1 MANSFS
7 KIPVAVQERSR
18 QNLSHPLVSS
28 SDFGRMDVVYCNTD
42 IVPGDDVNLK
52 IDGFLRGAPMP
63 APTYGKI
70 DVDVRVFFV
79 PHRIL
84 CSRENETSASGA
96 NTTFCW
102 DDFITGIS
110 SVSHPYFNGNT
121 LRSRVTKYEGNTHFV
136 GDPYYKDLKRLYSQF
151 GLPNDFIL
159 DRLDGPLAL
168 TLRINPFRFFAYQRV
183 WWDWYRDSS
192 LIDESSI
199 RDYLPLCPSG
209 QIGDAI
215 ADKILHPRYCCF
227 KKDYYTTAKLNP
239 QSGTRTVIAP
249 TVGSA
254 SSVSV
259 RELYPESPDNTPNV
273 APNITVGANAG
284 LPVQWLRAANALQKY
299 LERNNLAGSRLM
311 ERFLARFGNTPSSV
325 ALDMSEYLG
334 GASRSLQIG
343 DITSNNEQNGI
354 AEASIT
360 NSFATPSS
368 SRGTIQG
375 QLGGKSMSDISS
387 GNISFHA
394 KEFGTLIAIQT
405 IRPNVFFFEGLTR
418 DLTRGLDTGKFDYFT
433 PEMENLGYQPLYL
446 RELFLPKAPQNVNV
460 IFGYQTRYADYKMSK
475 GVVAGD
481 FVLDGTKEGMDS
493 WYLSRDMLREFGEFD
508 ENGKYIGGWPT
519 LSPAFTTLSPYP
531 RLVLDRIFSIPGEIG
546 QYDHFN
552 CFYNCEVHM
561 SRPMSSSSLP
571 SLDEDLGQHGN
582 VVSVPNG
589 GVRM

>member
-7 KIPVAVQERSR
+7 KIPVAVNERSR
-18 QNLSHPLVSS
+18 QNLSHPLVST

-70 DVDVRVFFV
+70 DIDVRVFFV

-84 CSRENETSASGA
+84 CSRENETSDAGA
-96 NTTFCW
+96 NSTFCW

-121 LRSRVTKYEGNTHFV
+121 LHNRAHKIDGNTHYV
-136 GDPYYKDLKRLYSQF
+136 GDAYQRDLRRLYLQF
-151 GLPNDFIL
+151 GLPREFVA
-159 DRLDGPLAL
+159 DRLDSAVAL

-192 LIDESSI
+192 LIEESSI

-209 QIGDAI
+209 EIGDII
-215 ADKILHPRYCCF
+215 ADKILNPRYCCF
-227 KKDYYTTAKLNP
+227 KKDYFTTAKLNP
-239 QSGTRTVIAP
+239 QSGSRTSGIQLAYNNPAVVQA
-249 TVGSA
+249 GG
-254 SSVSV
+254 SSVAGGSLLV
-259 RELYPESPDNTPNV
+259 DNTPSV
-273 APNITVGANAG
+273 VGGTSYNI
-284 LPVQWLRAANALQKY
+284 PIQWLRAANALQKY

-311 ERFLARFGNTPSSV
+311 ERFLARFGNTPSAV

-354 AEASIT
+354 DEAEIT
-360 NSFATPSS
+360 NAFGTPSS

-405 IRPNVFFFEGLTR
+405 IRPNVFYYEGLTR
-418 DLTRGLDTGKFDYFT
+418 DLTRGTSGDKFEYFT

-446 RELFLPKAPQNVNV
+446 RELFLPQVED
-460 IFGYQTRYADYKMSK
+460 I
-475 GVVAGD
+475 
-481 FVLDGTKEGMDS
+481 
-493 WYLSRDMLREFGEFD
+493 LSFWM
-508 ENGKYIGGWPT
+508 
-519 LSPAFTTLSPYP
+519 
-531 RLVLDRIFSIPGEIG
+531 
-546 QYDHFN
+546 
-552 CFYNCEVHM
+552 
-561 SRPMSSSSLP
+561 
-571 SLDEDLGQHGN
+571 
-582 VVSVPNG
+582 
-589 GVRM
+589 